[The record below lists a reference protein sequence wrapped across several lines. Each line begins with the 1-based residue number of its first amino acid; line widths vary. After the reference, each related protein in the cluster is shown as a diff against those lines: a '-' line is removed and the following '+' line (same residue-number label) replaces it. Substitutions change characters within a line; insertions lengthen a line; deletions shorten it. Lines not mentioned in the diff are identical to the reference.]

1 MLRARTDS
9 FALLSTLYIDPSPSS
24 SSVETTFGN
33 GLQGNGQSP
42 LCASNNAI
50 LGYVIVPEELQQ
62 LVTVHFERFNFKE
75 VDRRVNILH
84 Y

>member
-9 FALLSTLYIDPSPSS
+9 FALLSTLYKDPSPSS

-33 GLQGNGQSP
+33 GLQRNGQTP

-50 LGYVIVPEELQQ
+50 LGYVIVTGELWQ

-75 VDRRVNILH
+75 VDR
-84 Y
+84 